1 LGFSEVDRM
10 ILTCKY
16 DPNYPNNTMGSFYFV
31 LPEPLILKD
40 NYEVAI
46 TNLCFP
52 NHWDKYHVDF
62 VFIYS
67 DIIYNEIAFNENCF
81 QMTYLRV
88 KKTVNV
94 EYIEK
99 NFDNPVYF
107 KVSKTSINKIE
118 FQLRDQS
125 NRILIFQKD
134 QKRLDNLKI
143 YFKLHFRKTKK

>member
-1 LGFSEVDRM
+1 
-10 ILTCKY
+10 
-16 DPNYPNNTMGSFYFV
+16 MGSFYFV

-62 VFIYS
+62 VFIHS

-99 NFDNPVYF
+99 NFYNPVYDNPHYLPVN
-107 KVSKTSINKIE
+107 KNRLSSINISI
-118 FQLRDQS
+118 RDLQGRPIKFS
-125 NRILIFQKD
+125 DLFSVAIIT
-134 QKRLDNLKI
+134 
-143 YFKLHFRKTKK
+143 LHFRKKNE